1 MKNFWLSW
9 ISLSLIYGFLVWPA
23 LDSSGAIVSAA
34 GLIMV
39 IPLALALRKRIRKTK
54 WQTLVAVLLILTVQ
68 VTLLV
73 LLPYALKLL
82 GS

>member
-9 ISLSLIYGFLVWPA
+9 ISLSLVYGFLVWPA

-39 IPLALALRKRIRKTK
+39 MPLALALRKRIRKTK
-54 WQTLVAVLLILTVQ
+54 WQTLVALLLILTVQ

>member
-1 MKNFWLSW
+1 MKNFGYRGYFDLRVSRG
-9 ISLSLIYGFLVWPA
+9 LRLIHLARLFGGDHGHAF
-23 LDSSGAIVSAA
+23 
-34 GLIMV
+34 
-39 IPLALALRKRIRKTK
+39 ALALRKRIRKTK
-54 WQTLVAVLLILTVQ
+54 WQTLVALLLILTVQ